1 MSQNLQQI
9 LEGARLIGAGAA
21 TIGVIGAGIG
31 IGIIFGSYLL
41 SSARNPGMIN
51 ELFPYVLLGFALCEA
66 IALFALMMGFLILFF

>member
-31 IGIIFGSYLL
+31 IVLYLVVIFYQLQEIQ
-41 SSARNPGMIN
+41 A
-51 ELFPYVLLGFALCEA
+51 
-66 IALFALMMGFLILFF
+66 